1 MTEDEISASV
11 LRRQASARPRV
22 SHSDPVTLHDSSKL
36 QIVLVPMFVH
46 RSAGDELAVKLV
58 RYNKSNMLG
67 SADLELPLQEA
78 AARRLHR
85 ALAEHLAIAGAGED
99 GQYIALRIDDG
110 RVDLG
115 DLSPETVAS
124 AVAKLL
130 REDEIVDQ
138 LASQDLGEEI
148 VNAFRGAIRLRE
160 LRTAL
165 DVLRQHLDG
174 GETAEST
181 YQRWC
186 EKHSWAF
193 GNAHVVNDRIRAIS
207 TGDQVDLLVPRVL
220 GGFRDLIEL
229 KRPDHTVIAWD
240 GAHNNWYFAAEVSKA
255 IGQCHRY
262 LDVLHDGARTGLL
275 DAPDVIAYHPRATIV
290 IGRSNDWNDERHK
303 ALHGLN
309 CRLSGISVMTYDHL
323 LAQGERTLEVVS
335 TKDEA
340 DDLAEIDLAAE
351 PVDPWDGL
359 LDDEDLS

>member
-1 MTEDEISASV
+1 MTDESASV
-11 LRRQASARPRV
+11 LRRQASAKPRI
-22 SHSDPVTLHDSSKL
+22 SHSDPVTLHDSSKM

-46 RSAGDELAVKLV
+46 RSAGDELAVKLI
-58 RYNKSNMLG
+58 RYNKANLLG
-67 SADLELPLQEA
+67 TADLELPLQEA
-78 AARRLHR
+78 AARQLHR
-85 ALAEHLAIAGAGED
+85 ALGEHLAVAGQGAD

-130 REDEIVDQ
+130 RDDEIVDQ

-160 LRTAL
+160 LRTAV
-165 DVLRQHLDG
+165 DVLRQHLENGD
-174 GETAEST
+174 TAEQL

-186 EKHSWAF
+186 EQHSWAF
-193 GNAHVVNDRIRAIS
+193 GNAHIVNDRIRAIS

-229 KRPDHTVIAWD
+229 KRPDHAVLRWD
-240 GAHNNWYFAAEVSKA
+240 GAHNNWYFSTEVSKA

-262 LDVLHDGARTGLL
+262 LDVLHDDARTGLR
-275 DAPDVIAYHPRATIV
+275 DSPDVIAYHPRATIV
-290 IGRSNDWNDERHK
+290 IGRSNNWTSDQQR

-309 CRLSGISVMTYDHL
+309 CRLASISVMTYDHL
-323 LAQGERTLEVVS
+323 LAQGERTLEVLS
-335 TKDEA
+335 TRPTDP
-340 DDLAEIDLAAE
+340 DTTDLDLTAE
-351 PVDPWDGL
+351 PIDPWDGL
-359 LDDEDLS
+359 FDDEEPF